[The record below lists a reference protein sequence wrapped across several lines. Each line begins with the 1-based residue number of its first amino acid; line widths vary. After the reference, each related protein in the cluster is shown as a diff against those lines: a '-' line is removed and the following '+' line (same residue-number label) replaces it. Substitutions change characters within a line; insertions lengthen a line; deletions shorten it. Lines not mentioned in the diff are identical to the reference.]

1 MDQEGEGVAIRGNAS
16 AAHLFEQAE
25 GEAWRRRAYERV
37 EGERRKGG
45 GWKVGEEEDG
55 ECEGEAR
62 GGEDE
67 ARGDEGVA
75 GEAGNEAVG
84 EDGKEG
90 AEGGRRNEER
100 EKAAVASEEGVG
112 RRPCRKGRRRRW
124 RGHVNGKRM
133 AYVEH

>member
-1 MDQEGEGVAIRGNAS
+1 MVRGNAS

-37 EGERRKGG
+37 EGEGREGG
-45 GWKVGEEEDG
+45 GWKVGEEDEG

-62 GGEDE
+62 GGEHE
-67 ARGDEGVA
+67 AGGDEGVA

-84 EDGKEG
+84 EDGKES
-90 AEGGRRNEER
+90 AEGGGRKEER

-112 RRPCRKGRRRRW
+112 RRPCRKGRRRRR
-124 RGHVNGKRM
+124 RGHVNGNGNRM
-133 AYVEH
+133 VYVEH